1 MKVPD
6 FPENRLLMKRKLVG
20 REEWNGIKLPK
31 PEVPAP
37 SPEWWSAPASITP
50 LESIEAFP
58 TRADAYFRDC
68 DQREERATLT
78 GFCVAIGLPG
88 PTSLLRL
95 GQRVPELRAVIS
107 RCCTRIAAGYEAM
120 IGTGQSAGPIFMLKN
135 IPDYDPED
143 PEGAPAVLFFEDRKE
158 IVFRDVVGAAGQE
171 EDFKDD
177 ALGTYLSIIKRTRP
191 RELTRS
197 VSTPT
202 SRPQR
207 LLRILTPEEA
217 TAIQAENRV
226 DD

>member
-6 FPENRLLMKRKLVG
+6 FPENRPLQAG
-20 REEWNGIKLPK
+20 RRDFKHPTTGVITA
-31 PEVPAP
+31 VPAP
-37 SPEWWSAPASITP
+37 SPGWWTAPASVVP
-50 LESIEAFP
+50 LKSIEDFP
-58 TRADAYFRDC
+58 VRADAYFNDC
-68 DQREERATLT
+68 NQREERATLT
-78 GFCVAIGLPG
+78 GFCIAIGLPG

-120 IGTGQSAGPIFMLKN
+120 IGTGQSAGPLFMLKN

-158 IVFRDVVGAAGQE
+158 IVFNDVTGAAGQAE
-171 EDFKDD
+171 EFEGD
-177 ALGTYLSIIKRTRP
+177 ALSTYLSIIKRTRP

-197 VSTPT
+197 SSSDSTR
-202 SRPQR
+202 SQR
-207 LLRILTPEEA
+207 LLRILSPEEVSA
-217 TAIQAENRV
+217 LEAADS